1 VTTLS
6 RVRRRIVR
14 PLLHRLRRPIV
25 LRRIA
30 RRSEVQFL
38 GHVLS
43 TRPNVFHPT
52 LFSSSQILA
61 EYLVAGSV
69 LGLRVLDMGTG
80 SGAIAIALAAA
91 GAVVTA
97 CDRNPDA
104 VALAR
109 ENARR
114 NHVAVVVLESDLFAA
129 LGCESFDLID
139 FNVPFYETEP
149 TTHFEAAFRAGK
161 DLETISR
168 FAAGCREHL
177 AAEGRVVIVFS
188 EDCDRATIHR
198 AFADTGF
205 SLADERTTRSLLEDF
220 HVVSF
225 RRRAC
230 S

>member
-1 VTTLS
+1 
-6 RVRRRIVR
+6 VRRRIVR

-161 DLETISR
+161 DLETISGAPR
-168 FAAGCREHL
+168 C
-177 AAEGRVVIVFS
+177 GRARRDRVLGRLRPGDHPSCLRGHGVFPGG
-188 EDCDRATIHR
+188 RAHDAQPPRGLSRGLFPTP
-198 AFADTGF
+198 G
-205 SLADERTTRSLLEDF
+205 LLVAQEPAPIPGT
-220 HVVSF
+220 S
-225 RRRAC
+225 
-230 S
+230 